1 MPHLMPTSDKAAERH
16 LLVTIRSQPAHRAH
30 VQELLLELVNLV
42 RAEPGCLYYHLF
54 QQAEDPEAFVLAAA
68 WADDT
73 AVAAHPTPPQARL
86 VERMLP
92 LLASPMEVLP
102 TRRVSENPA

>member
-1 MPHLMPTSDKAAERH
+1 MPTADKAAERH
-16 LLVTIRSQPAHRAH
+16 LLVTIHSQPAHRAH
-30 VQELLLELVNLV
+30 VQELLLKLVDLV

-68 WADDT
+68 WATDE

-86 VERMLP
+86 VEQMRP
-92 LLASPMEVLP
+92 LLASPPQVLP